1 MISPELVFQVFII
14 ACSSIAKAALV
25 IAAGVLLTRRG
36 AFTPEVRKG
45 LSKAA
50 ASLLVPCLLMERLA
64 KTVTPQL
71 LALAWPVLPVGVVYV
86 TLGCGLGAL
95 ATARLPDHIRHPAI
109 AASAFANS
117 QALPVILIEVIG
129 PELFGPD
136 AAATGVTY
144 IGLYLIVYLI
154 LQWTIGA
161 NLLDVPSLT
170 LGGGER
176 KSAGKALPSDS
187 PEHVSSTPST
197 RTAAIE
203 LQGSSSVS
211 SDAENGMAATA
222 EEDHRDDHRGGG
234 DGQRH
239 GTAGLLVLGGG
250 GGGPVVVSSC
260 WRRAGAVLRRVAS
273 PPIYGICVGLCIGL
287 LPPLRWAFL
296 LDPLR
301 SEHKP
306 PLRFVMQAAG
316 LLGSASIPLNTML
329 LGASLSKGPTWRV
342 APRRV
347 VVGVVLTKLALLPVA
362 ALALCALLT
371 RFVELPPL
379 LLLVILMESAMP
391 TANNL
396 MMMCELA
403 GGKSNQLMSTLIFAE
418 YLASPL
424 LLTASLTAF
433 MAFVQAEQAASAAA
447 STYGFSTDAAGN
459 LSGAIQ

>member
-1 MISPELVFQVFII
+1 MPSADLVFQVFII

-25 IAAGVLLTRRG
+25 IAAGVLLTRKG

-50 ASLLVPCLLMERLA
+50 ASLLVPCLLTERLA

-71 LALAWPVLPVGVVYV
+71 LALAWPVLPFGIIYVSVGCM
-86 TLGCGLGAL
+86 LGSM
-95 ATARLPDHIRHPAI
+95 ATAGLPDHIRHPAI
-109 AASAFANS
+109 AASSFANS
-117 QALPVILIEVIG
+117 QALPIILIEVIG

-136 AAATGVTY
+136 AAAAGVTY

-170 LGGGER
+170 LGGGEAR
-176 KSAGKALPSDS
+176 SKAPPSDS
-187 PEHVSSTPST
+187 PVYASSSGT
-197 RTAAIE
+197 RPTDVE
-203 LQGSSSVS
+203 LQAREDEGIAVS
-211 SDAENGMAATA
+211 ACTTSDASILQGVSA
-222 EEDHRDDHRGGG
+222 RGNQCQPTGY
-234 DGQRH
+234 
-239 GTAGLLVLGGG
+239 
-250 GGGPVVVSSC
+250 

-273 PPIYGICVGLCIGL
+273 PPIYGICAGLCIGL

-296 LDPLR
+296 SDPTTG
-301 SEHKP
+301 HKP
-306 PLRFVMQAAG
+306 PLRFAMQAAG

-342 APRRV
+342 VPRRV
-347 VVGVVLTKLALLPVA
+347 VVGVVLTKLAFLPVV
-362 ALALCALLT
+362 ALAVCALMARLV
-371 RFVELPPL
+371 RLPPL

-403 GGKSNQLMSTLIFAE
+403 GGKANQLMSTLIFSE
-418 YLASPL
+418 YLASPV

-433 MAFVQAEQAASAAA
+433 MAFVQADAAA
-447 STYGFSTDAAGN
+447 PVVAGVHEEQSN
-459 LSGAIQ
+459 VTLAL